1 MLSKNITEQNQW
13 APFKTRLLKPDLIRA
28 ISTKEG
34 IADRLRVVAF
44 AELQA
49 RDAFLWGAS
58 RFPEAPQAWRDA
70 WIQFAEVEDRHAQML
85 LNRMVEL
92 GVDAGERWVSDK
104 LTKLC
109 KEASDPVTFLFCL
122 SSAEERG
129 MEAGFALGKQMQPHD
144 SVSAALF
151 AQIAEEEVEHVA
163 MARDA
168 LAQFT
173 YDELRERA
181 KSLSALIES
190 RASTTI

>member
-13 APFKTRLLKPDLIRA
+13 APFKARLTKPDLIRA

-58 RFPEAPQAWRDA
+58 RFPEAPEAWKKV
-70 WIQFAEVEDRHAQML
+70 WTEFAAVEDRHAQML

-92 GVDAGERWVSDK
+92 GVEPGERWVSDK

-129 MEAGFALGKQMQPHD
+129 MEAGMALGKQMQPHD

-163 MARDA
+163 MAREA
-168 LAQFT
+168 LAT
-173 YDELRERA
+173 YSYEELRERA
-181 KSLSALIES
+181 RALSALIES
-190 RASTTI
+190 RDSSTI